1 MANKTFKIKPKKI
14 FTDWICPIF
23 LALILAFLVN
33 KFLIF
38 KVEIPSKSMIPTLN
52 IDDQLFAS
60 RVYNPEKLE
69 RGDLVIF
76 YFKPEDK
83 LYIKRLIGLPGD
95 NISIVDGVVHVNGQ
109 ILEEDY
115 VKNQEKFNGDF
126 KVPAKKYFFLG
137 DNRGNSLDSRR
148 WRNPY
153 IDAEDIKGKAFI
165 KVYPFNDIK
174 ILK

>member
-1 MANKTFKIKPKKI
+1 MT
-14 FTDWICPIF
+14 
-23 LALILAFLVN
+23 
-33 KFLIF
+33 
-38 KVEIPSKSMIPTLN
+38 PTLN

-60 RVYNPEKLE
+60 RVYNPKKLQ

-95 NISIVDGVVHVNGQ
+95 HISIVDGVVHINGQ
-109 ILEEDY
+109 ILEEEY
-115 VKNQEKFNGDF
+115 VENQEKFNGDF
-126 KVPAKKYFFLG
+126 KVPDEKYFFLG

-153 IDAEDIKGKAFI
+153 INSEDIKGKAFL

-174 ILK
+174 FLN